1 MSEPRALRFT
11 EEMKG
16 WLSFDQTD
24 FNQALLHGRREG
36 TRAKLRLTIE
46 IADLARF
53 LDPARTHEARAHG
66 HLECDAL
73 GGRLETQAGGFE
85 LFSTEGG
92 ARHLRMRYRL
102 ALRNPAGY
110 ALTLHGFKLVE
121 DDPNFDSWHDVTTLF
136 VRLHAGH
143 VDEGAQQP
151 DEPVAPDGPVATGV
165 LRVTPFTLAR
175 QLMSYRGRLS
185 SVNRFQAFFLRE
197 LARGYRGRPLTDTRP
212 SFPHD
217 RGLRAA
223 ASTKSEAVDGRPL
236 LRRRVVPYVTED
248 GFELNLH
255 HLTGRREPDR
265 GPVLLSP
272 GASLRAE
279 VFYGQPS
286 GRTIVDVLL
295 DEGYDVWVQNWRGGI
310 DFPPNDYSL
319 DRVAVYDHPAAVE
332 AVLRETTAKTVKAIV
347 HCQGSASFTM
357 AAVAGL
363 VPSVTHVVS
372 SALSLHVRVPP
383 QTRIKQ
389 LFMLPAIAAVTPYG
403 DAQWGIRPP
412 SPPAALLAAYT
423 RVVRNE
429 CDNPVCRTASYM
441 YGTGPD
447 VLWRHDN
454 VDPDVHRWM
463 GREIGFAPIPLLRQ
477 LTASVGADHMIRY
490 ENLPQLPADYV
501 AQPPHPDAPTFTF
514 LVGKQN
520 RMFLPQGQRESFEY
534 FDSHQPGRHD
544 FHVFDGVGHL
554 DMFLGRDAP
563 TKTFPEMLNG
573 LER

>member
-1 MSEPRALRFT
+1 
-11 EEMKG
+11 
-16 WLSFDQTD
+16 
-24 FNQALLHGRREG
+24 
-36 TRAKLRLTIE
+36 
-46 IADLARF
+46 
-53 LDPARTHEARAHG
+53 
-66 HLECDAL
+66 
-73 GGRLETQAGGFE
+73 
-85 LFSTEGG
+85 
-92 ARHLRMRYRL
+92 
-102 ALRNPAGY
+102 
-110 ALTLHGFKLVE
+110 
-121 DDPNFDSWHDVTTLF
+121 
-136 VRLHAGH
+136 
-143 VDEGAQQP
+143 
-151 DEPVAPDGPVATGV
+151 
-165 LRVTPFTLAR
+165 
-175 QLMSYRGRLS
+175 
-185 SVNRFQAFFLRE
+185 
-197 LARGYRGRPLTDTRP
+197 
-212 SFPHD
+212 
-217 RGLRAA
+217 
-223 ASTKSEAVDGRPL
+223 
-236 LRRRVVPYVTED
+236 
-248 GFELNLH
+248 
-255 HLTGRREPDR
+255 
-265 GPVLLSP
+265 
-272 GASLRAE
+272 
-279 VFYGQPS
+279 
-286 GRTIVDVLL
+286 
-295 DEGYDVWVQNWRGGI
+295 
-310 DFPPNDYSL
+310 
-319 DRVAVYDHPAAVE
+319 
-332 AVLRETTAKTVKAIV
+332 
-347 HCQGSASFTM
+347 
-357 AAVAGL
+357 
-363 VPSVTHVVS
+363 
-372 SALSLHVRVPP
+372 VPP

-389 LFMLPAIAAVTPYG
+389 LFMLPAIAAVTPYE